1 MEKTSMRSLDA
12 DARTIADDVPGL
24 LRSLV
29 LPGIAAAVGG
39 AATVSSVKTWY
50 PTLEKPSFNP
60 PSAVFGPVWTAL
72 YLMMGLADHLVSQR
86 GQTPQVHRART
97 IYRAQLGLNALWS
110 VLFFG
115 RRSPLAGL
123 VEIVFLWIA
132 IAATVAAFAR
142 ISRLAALL
150 LAPYLIWT
158 TFAAVLNAAIWRKNR

>member
-1 MEKTSMRSLDA
+1 
-12 DARTIADDVPGL
+12 
-24 LRSLV
+24 
-29 LPGIAAAVGG
+29 
-39 AATVSSVKTWY
+39 
-50 PTLEKPSFNP
+50 
-60 PSAVFGPVWTAL
+60 
-72 YLMMGLADHLVSQR
+72 
-86 GQTPQVHRART
+86 
-97 IYRAQLGLNALWS
+97 